1 MNAVRQTGDEKNFET
16 AAAEF
21 ARRAAE
27 DFSFDALIISTLYL
41 QNGRVGPRAVR
52 WDTAKQSI
60 QFVGQSRWKIEPPAL
75 STVLAAS
82 IHVYGL
88 NPRGENIHEKRT
100 GVELIQHLEI
110 KVQKQQGH
118 DNRSWILAN
127 DDPAIE
133 DPIRVRAAIAHSLW
147 PLLPK

>member
-1 MNAVRQTGDEKNFET
+1 
-16 AAAEF
+16 
-21 ARRAAE
+21 
-27 DFSFDALIISTLYL
+27 
-41 QNGRVGPRAVR
+41 
-52 WDTAKQSI
+52 
-60 QFVGQSRWKIEPPAL
+60 
-75 STVLAAS
+75 LAAS